1 MLDGD
6 EVVLHLVGKL
16 FGAVQRLVDRSCH
29 IVAVG
34 FSAGAGYARE
44 LSQLLQNGSVE
55 TFHRHAHLP
64 QQLRRKTV
72 LLPDETCKQVDLLDL
87 LVLIFNRQLLRSLN
101 RFQRLL
107 RILLC
112 IHRFHSF

>member
-16 FGAVQRLVDRSCH
+16 FGAAERLVDRSCH

-44 LSQLLQNGSVE
+44 LSQLL
-55 TFHRHAHLP
+55 
-64 QQLRRKTV
+64 
-72 LLPDETCKQVDLLDL
+72 
-87 LVLIFNRQLLRSLN
+87 
-101 RFQRLL
+101 
-107 RILLC
+107 
-112 IHRFHSF
+112 